1 MFKFKYNIKII
12 LHDNYSKRKLKQQA
26 SSHEIVSIAKFR
38 RHLVWVLVIS
48 YRSPFEIIF
57 HSDSSNMYVFALQ

>member
-1 MFKFKYNIKII
+1 MTKSNLSILFMFRFKYNIKII

-38 RHLVWVLVIS
+38 RQLV
-48 YRSPFEIIF
+48 
-57 HSDSSNMYVFALQ
+57 